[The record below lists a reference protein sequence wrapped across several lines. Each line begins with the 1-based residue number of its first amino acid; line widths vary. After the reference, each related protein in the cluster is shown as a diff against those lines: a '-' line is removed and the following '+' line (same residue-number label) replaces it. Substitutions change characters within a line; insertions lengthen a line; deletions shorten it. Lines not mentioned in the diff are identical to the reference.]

1 MEGGPT
7 GTGALGLVG
16 LARIGDCRR
25 KAPFVSPG
33 YMRCLGGARVMRDI
47 AGRWAKF
54 VKKVSKICL
63 SDSIEFDLPEALQF
77 AQVQSEAEA

>member
-1 MEGGPT
+1 
-7 GTGALGLVG
+7 
-16 LARIGDCRR
+16 
-25 KAPFVSPG
+25 
-33 YMRCLGGARVMRDI
+33 MRDI